1 MLNHVTLICLLCVYS
16 ANIQKSPN
24 PAFDPD
30 ATVSKTEEKTTPVMS
45 SEETDGGKYEKETL
59 KDEDGTLV

>member
-1 MLNHVTLICLLCVYS
+1 MTLICLLCVYS
-16 ANIQKSPN
+16 ANVQRSPN
-24 PAFDPD
+24 PAFDPGPT
-30 ATVSKTEEKTTPVMS
+30 TVEKTTPVMS